1 MSISAWLPSMFAG
14 MSKLQQTQKPKLPQR
29 ISESVQKLTIEEAN
43 CLDCGKKLKADM
55 KLGIGKCIC
64 GSEFSYELLTTPTKE
79 EKTV

>member
-14 MSKLQQTQKPKLPQR
+14 MSKLQQKQKPKLPQK
-29 ISESVQKLTIEEAN
+29 IPSFITQSFIESAN

-55 KLGIGKCIC
+55 RLGIGKCIC